1 MHDELELV
9 VLCCTLLYYVI
20 LCYTVLYCVIL
31 CYTVLYCVIPCYTV
45 LYCVV
50 LVDLSCFTYNYAYT
64 LYHDLSFI
72 VIT

>member
-9 VLCCTLLYYVI
+9 VLCYTVLYCVIPCYTVLYRVI

-31 CYTVLYCVIPCYTV
+31 CYTVLYY
-45 LYCVV
+45 VV
-50 LVDLSCFTYNYAYT
+50 LVELNCFTYNYAYT
-64 LYHDLSFI
+64 VHHDLSFI